1 MNQIFAER
9 IKNLREEHKYTQ
21 KQVADFLEIDQSNLS
36 KMELGKRTISMDLI
50 EELCSLYNCSEEYI
64 LGESDEYT
72 PSNIAFRKNK
82 NMDLNVIA
90 QINETM
96 GYIKL
101 LRELEDD

>member
-1 MNQIFAER
+1 MKNLQGER
-9 IKNLREEHKYTQ
+9 IKTRREEHKYTQ

-36 KMELGKRTISMDLI
+36 KIELGKRTISMDLI
-50 EELCSLYNCSEEYI
+50 EELCSLFNCSEEYI

-82 NMDLNVIA
+82 KMDLNVIA

-96 GYIKL
+96 GYIKM
-101 LRELEDD
+101 LRELDED

>member
-1 MNQIFAER
+1 MTYPYGER
-9 IKNLREEHKYTQ
+9 IKNLREQHKYTQ

-36 KMELGKRTISMDLI
+36 KIELGKRTISMDLI
-50 EELCSLYNCSEEYI
+50 EELCSLFNCSEEYI

-82 NMDLNVIA
+82 KMDLNVIA

-96 GYIKL
+96 NYIKM
-101 LRELEDD
+101 LRELDED

>member
-1 MNQIFAER
+1 MNSLYGER

-36 KMELGKRTISMDLI
+36 KIELGKRTISMDLI
-50 EELCSLYNCSEEYI
+50 EELCSLFNCSEEYI
-64 LGESDEYT
+64 LGESDKYD

-82 NMDLNVIA
+82 KIDLNIIA

-96 GYIKL
+96 NYIKL
-101 LRELEDD
+101 LRELDED

>member
-1 MNQIFAER
+1 MNNLYGER

-36 KMELGKRTISMDLI
+36 KIELGKRTISMDLI
-50 EELCSLYNCSEEYI
+50 EELCSLFNCSEEYI
-64 LGESDEYT
+64 LGESDKYD

-82 NMDLNVIA
+82 KIDLNIIA

-96 GYIKL
+96 NYIKL
-101 LRELEDD
+101 LRELDED

>member
-1 MNQIFAER
+1 MNNLYGER

-36 KMELGKRTISMDLI
+36 KIELGKRTISMDLI
-50 EELCSLYNCSEEYI
+50 EELCSLFNCSEEYI
-64 LGESDEYT
+64 LGESEEHT

-82 NMDLNVIA
+82 KMDLNVIA

-96 GYIKL
+96 GYIKM
-101 LRELEDD
+101 LRELDED

>member
-1 MNQIFAER
+1 MNSLYGER

-36 KMELGKRTISMDLI
+36 KIELGKRTISMDLI
-50 EELCSLYNCSEEYI
+50 EELCSLFNCSEEYI
-64 LGESDEYT
+64 LGESDKYD

-82 NMDLNVIA
+82 KMDLNVIA

-96 GYIKL
+96 GYIKM
-101 LRELEDD
+101 LRELDED